1 MTMTIKSLKEF
12 LLETTVPPKYQHV
25 AQEWNHLSQVDP
37 ETHAKMQKALDRGHF
52 TTFPLSNLG
61 EGDPDVIE
69 HLVNHGWDVKDYQKG
84 IAQKKIQVGNPERGI
99 PFREKVVE
107 KKIGSILDETN
118 ASDDVKKTFT
128 NQRGQAKADE
138 YHVCVSNSPLAIL
151 GMSTGTSWDSQS
163 CMRYPEGMNN
173 HYLPEDSAHGTH
185 VAYLVHSSDKGAFEH
200 GEPDKPIARIALKPH
215 HYDSPE
221 GNRDTIFRPELRT
234 YGAGSTAFSN
244 SVSNWAVKNYPA
256 VKNVTY
262 EKNAHVY
269 DDTGNNAYQSIGEEE
284 IKKRIDGDEYQIV
297 EHGTSIDNHVID
309 AGLEHFKNRLS
320 EMPEG
325 ENKAEYAYNVVG
337 KFNGVGNL
345 SPTHVSKL
353 LKHITDRNDEFVAR
367 AAHRDMALYHGDKFS
382 TNAINSYLKYKNH
395 YDDIT
400 SKILASP
407 KLPDYVVDDL
417 DPQKYMYVRQSKIKP
432 HHIDKLIDDY
442 VNDPYYRYNV
452 NTHIAP
458 FKNKF
463 SEEHISKLI
472 KHAEDNIK
480 SDWTVTDKLND
491 ITPVIANSD
500 NFTKEHHKRLVHMVN
515 DNGSNNNMESIIK
528 NSKYASV
535 NDFPKYSGRV
545 MSRLMENPNLSD
557 DSAKELKDNIVDTAE
572 KVSAAYKEMG
582 MSEDSPTHSRIGLD
596 YEAVPE
602 NVTKH
607 FTESDYD
614 RLANTGLQL
623 KMESAEHSN
632 KYLDAIHQNIKKHD
646 QIYLENPTQEN
657 ANELNKHITRFGSQL
672 AEHVNDH
679 VYHGSRTVKN
689 GEEFEKVYQRR
700 RGDSN
705 DERSITSMKST
716 LNPYGNPSLNYAM
729 SRIPQKMQPVNPK

>member
-1 MTMTIKSLKEF
+1 MTIKSLKEF

-61 EGDPDVIE
+61 EGDPDVVE

-84 IAQKKIQVGNPERGI
+84 IAQKKIQVKMRDGSGS
-99 PFREKVVE
+99 REKIVE
-107 KKIGSILDETN
+107 RSIGSILDETN
-118 ASDDVKKTFT
+118 APKEIKTSFF
-128 NQRGQAKADE
+128 NQRGQANADE

-284 IKKRIDGDEYQIV
+284 IKKRIDDNDSGIV
-297 EHGTSIDNHVID
+297 VPGATIDNHVID

-325 ENKAEYAYNVVG
+325 ENKAEYAYRIAR
-337 KFNGVGNL
+337 KFNNIGNL

-353 LKHITDRNDEFVAR
+353 LKHITDRNDEFVTKDAY
-367 AAHRDMALYHGDKFS
+367 RDIAMMNGDKFS
-382 TNAINSYLKYKNH
+382 TNAINEYLKVKSPFTN
-395 YDDIT
+395 IPA
-400 SKILASP
+400 KVLASP
-407 KLPDYVVDDL
+407 KLPDSIVDDL
-417 DPQKYMYVRQSKIKP
+417 DPQKYMFVRQSKIKP
-432 HHIDKLIDDY
+432 HHLDRLIDAY
-442 VNDPYYRYNV
+442 NNDSSYSYNP

-463 SEEHISKLI
+463 SEDHISKFI
-472 KHAEDNIK
+472 KHAEDNYK
-480 SDWTVTDKLND
+480 TDWTASDKLND
-491 ITPVIANSD
+491 VFPLIANSD
-500 NFTKEHHKRLVHMVN
+500 NFTKEHHNRITKIQGADHFYDTVL
-515 DNGSNNNMESIIK
+515 K

-535 NDFPKYSGRV
+535 NDFPKYRGNV
-545 MSRLMENPNLSD
+545 VGRLMENPNLTEE
-557 DSAKELKDNIVDTAE
+557 SAKHLKDHLVDIGE
-572 KVSAAYKEMG
+572 KVRSAYDSMG
-582 MSEDSPTHSRIGLD
+582 RDDDILTQSQVGMDYHEIPERIS
-596 YEAVPE
+596 
-602 NVTKH
+602 NH
-607 FTESDYD
+607 FTDSDYH
-614 RLANTGLQL
+614 RLANSGLL
-623 KMESAEHSN
+623 LNFESPEHSN

-689 GEEFEKVYQRR
+689 GEEFENVYQRL

-729 SRIPQKMQPVNPK
+729 SRIPQKMQLVNPK